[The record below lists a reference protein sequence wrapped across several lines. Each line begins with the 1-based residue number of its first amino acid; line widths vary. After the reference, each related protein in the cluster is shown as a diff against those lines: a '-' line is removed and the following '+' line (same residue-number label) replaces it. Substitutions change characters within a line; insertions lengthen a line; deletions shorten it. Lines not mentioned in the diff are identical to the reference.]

1 MVYLN
6 NMNSQER
13 KERPVA
19 LGFLT
24 YFPDAIMETSYHS
37 FLANDKH
44 NPNTPVHW
52 DKSKSQDN
60 LDSLVRHIID
70 YQKGE
75 RYDDDGL
82 KILTAISW
90 RAMAFVQ
97 IELEKEKKEVFNP
110 EDWEE
115 VNGFCIKKG
124 LQN

>member
-1 MVYLN
+1 
-6 NMNSQER
+6 MNSQER

-115 VNGFCIKKG
+115 VNGFYIKKG